1 MYQIVN
7 NFFDAEVTLADLIT
21 MRKFISY
28 ASLICAFLAAVLFV
42 YQAAPVFPYIRD
54 EKIWI
59 NALAIFVFYYLAA
72 LANRK
77 KSKLPGNYR

>member
-1 MYQIVN
+1 
-7 NFFDAEVTLADLIT
+7 

-28 ASLICAFLAAVLFV
+28 VCLVCTFLTAVLFV

-59 NALAIFVFYYLAA
+59 NAVAIFVFYFLAT

-77 KSKLPGNYR
+77 KKQIAE